1 MTIASPRFCTIDFS
15 WAADLKPQSH
25 NPAEALGSV
34 SLLYEEVRNGDQ
46 QAVAE
51 LWKRF
56 LPRLLGLAR
65 KALKGRE
72 MRHADS
78 DDIVQSAFLSF
89 WRGAAAGQFDHPAS
103 RESLWNLLGVITV
116 RKARKLIEREQTAKR
131 GGGRHADGAATR
143 PEPAAPDTVAFDALC
158 SELFESLDDELQGFA
173 ALRMMGHTNREVAE
187 MLGCSERK
195 VERKLQLIRA
205 VWEDELAEG

>member
-1 MTIASPRFCTIDFS
+1 VKAPSNVS
-15 WAADLKPQSH
+15 
-25 NPAEALGSV
+25 AEALGSV
-34 SLLYEEVRNGDQ
+34 SLLYEEVRNGDDR
-46 QAVAE
+46 ALAE

-72 MRHADS
+72 LRHADS
-78 DDIVQSAFLSF
+78 DDVVQSAFMSF
-89 WRGAAAGQFDHPAS
+89 WKGASGGQFDQPAS
-103 RESLWNLLGVITV
+103 RENLWNLLGVITV
-116 RKARKLIEREQTAKR
+116 RKARRLIERERTAKR
-131 GGGRHADGAATR
+131 GGGRQADGTATR
-143 PEPAAPDTVAFDALC
+143 PEPAAPDTVAFDTFC
-158 SELFESLDDELQGFA
+158 SELFELLDDELQGFA

-205 VWEDELAEG
+205 VWEDELA

>member
-1 MTIASPRFCTIDFS
+1 MTIVRLPFF
-15 WAADLKPQSH
+15 AARSGTLTVKPPSKVS
-25 NPAEALGSV
+25 AEALGSV
-34 SLLYEEVRNGDQ
+34 SLLYEEVRNGDER
-46 QAVAE
+46 AVSE

-72 MRHADS
+72 LRHADS
-78 DDIVQSAFLSF
+78 DDVVQSAFMSF
-89 WRGAAAGQFDHPAS
+89 WKGASGGQFDQPAN

-131 GGGRHADGAATR
+131 GGGRRAGNDANR
-143 PEPAAPDTVAFDALC
+143 PEPAGPDTVAFDAFC
-158 SELFESLDDELQGFA
+158 SELFELLDDELQGFA

-187 MLGCSERK
+187 LLRCSERK

-205 VWEDELAEG
+205 VWEDELNEG